1 MFSFPIAESIGNSS
15 GRVTPS
21 ETLAR
26 PLLPFLGWFWRR
38 RLARIAER
46 EEHRRLVI
54 INQIAERRKAHR
66 EFKPLFGELRA
77 STHRAL
83 AAEVG
88 RR

>member
-1 MFSFPIAESIGNSS
+1 MNPLASFFAFIRA
-15 GRVTPS
+15 
-21 ETLAR
+21 
-26 PLLPFLGWFWRR
+26 R
-38 RLARIAER
+38 RLRRIAER
-46 EEHRRLVI
+46 EERRRLVI